1 MHRPKERISCMY
13 PASFANCL
21 LPEYHPGF
29 QARVSITANSKEN
42 LTMSC
47 ADHKDYHNEEFDPC
61 CLFDTY
67 VGDDKT
73 ISKKE
78 LLEGPLRFLYKLFS
92 SGSVKGETLINI
104 SIGADVSKNFVAADF
119 FKNIILL
126 ESSDC
131 CMKAIESWIR
141 NEPGAEDQ
149 SHAAEFVCS
158 LIGQSTGYKE
168 QEEKARRAIKQVVKW
183 DITKENPLGAVVLPQ
198 ADCIV
203 IVYHLEAICK
213 DNDMYIN
220 VLKKLLSHLKIGGHL
235 VMMAGINMSYYMVG
249 QYKFAALNHNEELMQ
264 KAVTEAGCTVVSTE
278 THRGKFKSPLIDYES
293 VAYFVC
299 RKDRVV

>member
-1 MHRPKERISCMY
+1 MSGTEQKHY
-13 PASFANCL
+13 LDDLDACL
-21 LPEYHPGF
+21 
-29 QARVSITANSKEN
+29 
-42 LTMSC
+42 
-47 ADHKDYHNEEFDPC
+47 
-61 CLFDTY
+61 LFDTY
-67 VGDDKT
+67 FGADKT
-73 ISKKE
+73 IAKKE
-78 LLEGPLRFLYKLFS
+78 LLEDPMSFLYKLFS
-92 SGSVKGETLINI
+92 SGSVKGETLINL
-104 SIGADVSKNFVAADF
+104 SVGSDMSKIFVAADF

-141 NEPGAEDQ
+141 NEPGAAEQ

-158 LIGQSTGYKE
+158 LIGQSAGYKE

-203 IVYHLEAICK
+203 IVYYLELVCK

-220 VLKKLLSHLKIGGHL
+220 LLKKLLSHLKIGGHL
-235 VMMAGINMSYYMVG
+235 VMMAATNASYYMVG
-249 QYKFAALNHNEELMQ
+249 QHKFGALNHNEEFIQ
-264 KAVTEAGCTVVSTE
+264 KAVTEAGCTIVSTE
-278 THRGKFKSPLIDYES
+278 THRSKFKSPLTEYES
-293 VAYFVC
+293 IAYFVC